1 MFSLLNPFRTLGQL
15 LCILSLICP
24 SIAYVSHAVSE
35 IMAQIVCGADFDLD
49 ASGIRPHEYASPQTL
64 ICIYASC
71 MWVLEHRLACLCC
84 IVG

>member
-24 SIAYVSHAVSE
+24 SVAYVSHAVSE

-49 ASGIRPHEYASPQTL
+49 ASGVDPMNMPAL
-64 ICIYASC
+64 
-71 MWVLEHRLACLCC
+71 RL
-84 IVG
+84 